1 MENNII
7 KRNAKR
13 AKRILR
19 TRKHTKKGFS
29 EKPRLSVYKTNKHLS
44 VQLID
49 DENKVTLA
57 SAGTLSKDFR
67 EGNFNK
73 KSKEAAKQIGVK
85 IAELAK
91 KMQIQRVVFDR
102 GRYKYH
108 GIIAELANA
117 AREAGL
123 QF

>member
-1 MENNII
+1 MDNHIL
-7 KRNAKR
+7 KRNVKR
-13 AKRILR
+13 KRRVLR
-19 TRKHTKKGFS
+19 VRKRVRGSS
-29 EKPRLSVYKTNKHLS
+29 EMPRLSVFKTNKHLS

-49 DENKVTLA
+49 DENHITIA
-57 SAGTLSKDFR
+57 SVGTTTKENRNTQFA
-67 EGNFNK
+67 K
-73 KSKEAAKQIGVK
+73 KSKETAKHIGSK

-91 KMQIQRVVFDR
+91 GKQIQKVVFDR
-102 GRYKYH
+102 GRLKFH

>member
-1 MENNII
+1 MENNIL

-13 AKRILR
+13 KSRVLR
-19 TRKHTKKGFS
+19 VRKHVRGS
-29 EKPRLSVYKTNKHLS
+29 AEKPRLCVFRTNKHIS

-49 DENKVTLA
+49 DESHTTLA
-57 SAGTLSKDFR
+57 SAGSLAKEHRKTKL
-67 EGNFNK
+67 GK
-73 KSKEAAKQIGVK
+73 KSKETAKHIGQK

-91 KMQIQRVVFDR
+91 GKKIDRVVFDR
-102 GRYKYH
+102 GRLKYH
-108 GIIAELANA
+108 GVIAELANA